1 MSLILVH
8 GAAGAQAR
16 PVAEQL
22 LAAGHRVRLLVRRP
36 EAVADLAARGA
47 EIARGD
53 LADPDSLAAAH
64 VGIEGVFLLLPF
76 FDPQISHAVHAID
89 AARNAGVRQI
99 VWNTTGTIPPLRTG
113 NPGVDI
119 RLDILALLRA
129 STIPFVALQPTA
141 YMENLLGPWTAAEVA
156 EKDQLAY
163 PIPNSVTLQWISHQ
177 DAAAFAVAAFARLPE
192 GEHLIEICGPETLT
206 GEAMAAR
213 FTTALGRPIHFRPM
227 PPREFGA
234 LLDRVFGGG
243 GDAIATFY
251 ESVHENPAILSTAID
266 YEALQK
272 ILPIEATNLETF
284 ARRHRSAFTNNQ
296 NSTGAAA

>member
-1 MSLILVH
+1 MSMILVY

-36 EAVADLAARGA
+36 DAVADLATQGA
-47 EIARGD
+47 EIVRGD
-53 LADPDSLAAAH
+53 LADPDSLTAANAG
-64 VGIEGVFLLLPF
+64 VDGVFLLLPF
-76 FDPQISHAVHAID
+76 FDPQLSYAENAIA
-89 AARNAGVRQI
+89 AARRAGVRHI
-99 VWNTTGTIPPLRTG
+99 VWNTTGVIPPVRTG

-129 STIPFVALQPTA
+129 SGIPFAALQPTA
-141 YMENLLGPWTAAEVA
+141 YMENLLGPWTAPEVA
-156 EKDQLAY
+156 AKDQLAY

-177 DAAAFAVAAFARLPE
+177 DAAAFSVAAFAHLAG

-213 FTTALGRPIHFRPM
+213 FTTALGRAIRFRPM

-234 LLDRVFGGG
+234 LLDRVIGGG
-243 GDAIATFY
+243 GDAIAAFY

-266 YEALQK
+266 YPALQK
-272 ILPIEATNLETF
+272 ILPIAPTTLEAF
-284 ARRHRSAFTNNQ
+284 ARRYSSAFTSDPRSN
-296 NSTGAAA
+296 GAAA